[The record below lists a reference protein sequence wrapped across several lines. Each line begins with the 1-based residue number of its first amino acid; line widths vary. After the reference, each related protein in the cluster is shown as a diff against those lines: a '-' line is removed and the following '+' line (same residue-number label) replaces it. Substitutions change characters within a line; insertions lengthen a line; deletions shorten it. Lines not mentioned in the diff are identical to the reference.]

1 MRSIMSRVISRYN
14 LHIMKPRLYFVIPFV
29 LLFCLAVGCKGQP
42 PTATPTVTP
51 TPLPPTPTL
60 GKVSVEVTPAPDPSP
75 VAVAYLEAWKQEDY
89 AAMYSLLSR
98 LSRDAITQELFTK
111 RYRDTMAEAAARSV
125 DTHILA
131 AFVKSPFSAEVS
143 YQVIL
148 HSVLVG
154 DIQRDTVMNLSQEN
168 GQWRVQWDSTLILP
182 ELTGEN
188 HLQMDISTPSRGNIY
203 DRRGSAIV
211 AQSDAWA
218 LGLDTSK
225 LDVNKIGGLLSLIY
239 EATNIRPE
247 VLRPKVEAYREQN
260 FYLPVADLSSDQIA
274 PYYERLLQYDAVLLT
289 PFRARYYFDD
299 GVAPHVTGY
308 VRVVQADEVEEYK
321 RLGYNPWSDRVGE
334 MGLEHWG
341 ESYLGGKRS
350 GTLKVIAA
358 DKSVVTILATSESQA
373 AQAIYTTIDKDL
385 QEQAQI
391 ALNGFRGAIVVLE
404 RDTGRVLVMVSSPGY
419 NPNLFEPSN
428 YNSSQ
433 MLATL
438 FNPDTIPLFNR
449 ATLGQ
454 YPLGSVFKIVT
465 ISAALQSGLY
475 TPETEYN
482 CKYDFTE
489 LPGVTLYDWTWE
501 HYLKDGRTQ
510 ASGILS
516 LPKGLMK
523 SCDPY
528 FFHIGYDFYSRG
540 MISYVSDMAHGF
552 GLGSP
557 TGIQLDEEEGQVPV
571 PDGALEATNQA
582 VGQGKML
589 VTPLQVADFVAAVGN
604 GGTLYQPSVVEKI
617 VAVNGEPTYVFTST
631 IRGTLPISPTYL
643 KVVQD
648 AMVSVIGPNGTARS
662 VGTYLNSYNIP
673 AAGKTGTAQTGYTDP
688 HAWFA
693 GYTFANRPGKP
704 DIAVAVL
711 LENAG
716 EGSEW
721 AAPIFKAI
729 VRLYFYPDQ
738 PREPF
743 AWEKA
748 VGVWKPTPTPTS
760 LPTQAPEATP
770 TPTP

>member
-1 MRSIMSRVISRYN
+1 M
-14 LHIMKPRLYFVIPFV
+14 
-29 LLFCLAVGCKGQP
+29 LFFFFAVSCKGQP

-51 TPLPPTPTL
+51 TPIPPTPTL
-60 GKVSVEVTPAPDPSP
+60 GNVSVEVTPAPDPSP
-75 VAVAYLEAWKQEDY
+75 VALAYLDAWKQEDY
-89 AAMYSLLSR
+89 GAMYNLLTR
-98 LSRDAITQELFTK
+98 VSRD
-111 RYRDTMAEAAARSV
+111 
-125 DTHILA
+125 
-131 AFVKSPFSAEVS
+131 
-143 YQVIL
+143 QVNL

-154 DIQRDTVMNLSQEN
+154 DIQRDTVMNLSQED

-182 ELTGEN
+182 ELAGEN
-188 HLQMDISTPSRGNIY
+188 VLQMEVQPPSRGNIY
-203 DRRGSAIV
+203 DRNGSAMV

-225 LDVNKIGGLLSLIY
+225 LDPNNVGSLLSLIY

-247 VLRPKVEAYREQN
+247 ILRPKVEAYAEYNQ
-260 FYLPVADLSSDQIA
+260 YLPVADLSSDQIT
-274 PYYERLLQYDAVLLT
+274 PYYNYFLRMDSIMLT
-289 PFRARYYFDD
+289 PFRARYYFDE
-299 GVAPHVTGY
+299 GIAPHVTGY
-308 VRVVQADEVEEYK
+308 VRAIQAEEVEEYK
-321 RLGYNPWSDRVGE
+321 RLGYNPWNDRVGE
-334 MGLEHWG
+334 MGLEKWG
-341 ESYLGGKRS
+341 EAYLGGKRG

-358 DKSVVTILATSESQA
+358 DKSVVTILATTEPQA
-373 AQAIYTTIDKDL
+373 AQAIYTTIDKKL
-385 QEQAQI
+385 QEQAQL

-404 RDTGRVLVMVSSPGY
+404 RDTGRVLALASSPGY

-428 YNSSQ
+428 INSSH
-433 MLATL
+433 LL
-438 FNPDTIPLFNR
+438 GDIFNPVSTPLLNR

-482 CKYDFTE
+482 CRYDFTE
-489 LPGVTLYDWTWE
+489 LPGGTVLHDWTWE
-501 HYLKDGRTQ
+501 HYLKDGVTQ
-510 ASGILS
+510 ASGILN
-516 LPKGLMK
+516 LPQGLMK

-528 FFHIGYDFYSRG
+528 FYHIGYDFFSRG
-540 MISYVSDMAHGF
+540 MTSYISDIAHGF

-557 TGIQLDEEEGQVPV
+557 TGIQLDEEEGQVPA
-571 PDGALEATNQA
+571 PEADNPLEATNQA
-582 VGQGKML
+582 IGQGKML

-617 VAVNGEPTYVFTST
+617 MDMNGGVTYAFTST

-643 KVVQD
+643 TVVQD
-648 AMVSVIGPNGTARS
+648 AMVTVIGPNGTARS
-662 VGTYLNSYNIP
+662 VGSYLNSYNIH
-673 AAGKTGTAQTGYTDP
+673 AAGKTGTAQTGLFTDP

-693 GYTFANRPGKP
+693 GYTFNNNPDKP

-716 EGSEW
+716 EGSIM

-729 VRLYFYPDQ
+729 VRLYFYPSQ

-748 VGVWKPTPTPTS
+748 VGVWKPTPTPTG
-760 LPTQAPEATP
+760 LPTTAPEATA
-770 TPTP
+770 TPAP

>member
-1 MRSIMSRVISRYN
+1 M
-14 LHIMKPRLYFVIPFV
+14 FF
-29 LLFCLAVGCKGQP
+29 FFAVSCKGQP

-60 GKVSVEVTPAPDPSP
+60 GKVSVEVTPAPDPDL
-75 VAVAYLEAWKQEDY
+75 VADTYLAAWKQEDY
-89 AAMYSLLSR
+89 PAMYNLLTR
-98 LSRDAITQELFTK
+98 LSRDAITQEDFTK
-111 RYRDTMAEAAARSV
+111 RYRETIVEAAASSV
-125 DTHILA
+125 DTKILA
-131 AFVKSPFSAEVS
+131 AFVKSPYSAEVS

-154 DIQRDTVMNLSQEN
+154 DIQRDTVMNLSQED

-188 HLQMDISTPSRGNIY
+188 RLQMDISTPSRGNIY
-203 DRRGSAIV
+203 DRDGSAIV

-225 LDVNKIGGLLSLIY
+225 LDPDNVGELLALIK

-247 VLRPKVEAYREQN
+247 TLKPTIAAYAEQN
-260 FYLPVADLSSDQIA
+260 YYLPVADLSSEQIA
-274 PYYERLLQYDAVLLT
+274 PYYDYFLRMDSVMLT
-289 PFRARYYFDD
+289 PFLARYYFDE
-299 GVAPHVTGY
+299 GIAPHVTGY
-308 VRVVQADEVEEYK
+308 VRVIHAEEVDEFK

-334 MGLEHWG
+334 MGLESWG
-341 ESYLGGKRS
+341 ESYLSGKR
-350 GTLKVIAA
+350 GGILKVIAP
-358 DKSVVTILATSESQA
+358 DKSVVTILAETKSQA
-373 AQAIYTTIDKDL
+373 AQAIYTTIDKKL
-385 QEQAQI
+385 QEQAQL

-404 RDTGRVLVMVSSPGY
+404 RNTGRVLAMASSPGY

-428 YNSSQ
+428 RNSSE
-433 MLATL
+433 MLNEV
-438 FNPDTIPLFNR
+438 FNPTTTPLLNR
-449 ATLGQ
+449 ATQGQ

-482 CKYDFTE
+482 CRYNFTE
-489 LPGVTLYDWTWE
+489 LPGGTVLYDWTWE
-501 HYLKDGRTQ
+501 HYLKDGVTQ
-510 ASGILS
+510 ASGILN
-516 LPKGLMK
+516 LPQGLMK

-528 FFHIGYDFYSRG
+528 FYHIGYDFYSRG
-540 MISYVSDMAHGF
+540 MTPYISDIAKGF

-557 TGIQLDEEEGQVPV
+557 TGIQLDEEDGQVPV
-571 PDGALEATNQA
+571 PDGPLEATNQA
-582 VGQGKML
+582 IGQGKML
-589 VTPLQVADFVAAVGN
+589 VTPLQVANFVAAVGN

-617 VAVNGEPTYVFTST
+617 VTMNGDVTYAFTST

-643 KVVQD
+643 QVVQD
-648 AMVSVIGPNGTARS
+648 AMVTVLGANGTARR
-662 VGTYLNSYNIP
+662 VGAYLNSSGIH
-673 AAGKTGTAQTGYTDP
+673 AAAKTGTAQTGYTDP

-693 GYTFANRPGKP
+693 GYTFNNDPNKP

-721 AAPIFKAI
+721 AAPIFSAI
-729 VRLYFYPDQ
+729 VHLYFYPDQ
-738 PREPF
+738 PRAPF

-748 VGVWKPTPTPTS
+748 VGVWKPTPTPTG
-760 LPTQAPEATP
+760 LPTTAPEATS
-770 TPTP
+770 TPVP

>member
-1 MRSIMSRVISRYN
+1 MSRVFSRYN
-14 LHIMKPRLYFVIPFV
+14 LHIMKPRLTLVFTFVM
-29 LLFCLAVGCKGQP
+29 LFLFAVSCKGQP
-42 PTATPTVTP
+42 PTPTPTITP

-60 GKVSVEVTPAPDPSP
+60 GEVSVEVTPAPDPSL
-75 VAVAYLEAWKQEDY
+75 VAEAYLAAWKQEDY
-89 AAMYSLLSR
+89 SAMYNLLTR
-98 LSRDAITQELFTK
+98 LSRDAITQDAFTT
-111 RYRDTMAEAAARSV
+111 RYRETMAEAAASSV
-125 DTHILA
+125 DTRILA
-131 AFVKSPFSAEVS
+131 AYTKSPYSAEVS

-154 DIQRDTVMNLSQEN
+154 DIQRDTVMNLGQED

-188 HLQMDISTPSRGNIY
+188 RLQMEVNTPSRGNIY
-203 DRRGSAIV
+203 DRNGSAIV
-211 AQSDAWA
+211 AQADAWA
-218 LGLDTSK
+218 LGLDTGK
-225 LDVNKIGGLLSLIY
+225 LDTNKISALLSLIY
-239 EATNIRPE
+239 EATKIRPE
-247 VLRPKVEAYREQN
+247 ALRPKVEAYSEQN
-260 FYLPVADLSSDQIA
+260 YYLPVADLSSEQIA
-274 PYYERLLQYDAVLLT
+274 PYYDYFLSWDSVLLT
-289 PFRARYYFDD
+289 PFRARYYFDE
-299 GVAPHVTGY
+299 GIAPHVTGY
-308 VRVVQADEVEEYK
+308 VRVIHAEEVEEFK

-334 MGLEHWG
+334 MGLEDWG
-341 ESYLGGKRS
+341 EPYLGGKRG

-358 DKSVVTILATSESQA
+358 DKSVVTILASTEPQA

-385 QEQAQI
+385 QEQAQL

-404 RDTGRVLVMVSSPGY
+404 RNTGRVLALASSPGY

-433 MLATL
+433 MLDSI
-438 FNPDTIPLFNR
+438 FNPETTPLLNR

-454 YPLGSVFKIVT
+454 YPLGSVFKIIT

-482 CKYDFTE
+482 CRYDFTE
-489 LPGVTLYDWTWE
+489 LPGITLYDWTWE

-510 ASGILS
+510 ASGLLT
-516 LPKGLMK
+516 LPQGLMK

-528 FFHIGYDFYSRG
+528 FYHIGLDLFSRG
-540 MISYVSDMAHGF
+540 MTSYVSDIAHGF

-557 TGIQLDEEEGQVPV
+557 TGIQLDEEAGQVLV
-571 PDGALEATNQA
+571 PNEALDATWQA
-582 VGQGKML
+582 IGQSTVL
-589 VTPLQVADFVAAVGN
+589 VTPLQVANFVAAVGN

-617 VAVNGEPTYVFTST
+617 VTMNGDVTYEFTST

-643 KVVQD
+643 QVVQN
-648 AMVSVIGPNGTARS
+648 AMVTVLGQNGTARS
-662 VGTYLNSYNIP
+662 VGTYLNSYNIH
-673 AAGKTGTAQTGYTDP
+673 AAGKTGTAQTGVYTDP

-693 GYTFANRPGKP
+693 GYTFNNNPDKP

-748 VGVWKPTPTPTS
+748 VGVWRPTPTPTS
-760 LPTQAPEATP
+760 LPSTAPEATP
-770 TPTP
+770 TPVP

>member
-1 MRSIMSRVISRYN
+1 MR
-14 LHIMKPRLYFVIPFV
+14 LRLSFGITILIF
-29 LLFCLAVGCKGQP
+29 FSFAVGCKGQP
-42 PTATPTVTP
+42 PTPTPTVTAIP
-51 TPLPPTPTL
+51 VLPTPTL
-60 GKVSVEVTPAPDPSP
+60 GEALIEVTPAPDPNP
-75 VAVAYLEAWKQEDY
+75 VAEAYLQAWKDEDY
-89 AAMYSLLSR
+89 ATMYQSLTR
-98 LSRDAITQELFTK
+98 LSRDAITEENFTT
-111 RYRDTMAEAAARSV
+111 RYREAVAEAAASSV
-125 DTHILA
+125 DTSILA

-143 YQVIL
+143 YRVVF

-154 DIQRDTVMNLSQEN
+154 DIQRDTTMNLSQED
-168 GQWRVQWDSTLILP
+168 GQWRVEWDSTLILP
-182 ELTGEN
+182 ELAGEN
-188 HLQMDISTPSRGNIY
+188 RLLMEISTPSRGNIY
-203 DRRGSAIV
+203 DRQGSAIV

-218 LGLDTSK
+218 LGLDTGKVDWNTS
-225 LDVNKIGGLLSLIY
+225 GGLLSLIY
-239 EATNIRPE
+239 SATNIRPE
-247 VLRPKVEAYREQN
+247 TLRPTMEAYSEQN
-260 FYLPVADLSSDQIA
+260 YYLPVADLSSDQIA
-274 PYYERLLQYDAVLLT
+274 PYYESLLQWDAVLLT

-299 GVAPHVTGY
+299 GIAPHVTGY
-308 VRVVQADEVEEYK
+308 VRVIQEGEVEEYK
-321 RLGYNPWSDRVGE
+321 RLGYNPWRDRVGE
-334 MGLEHWG
+334 MGLENWG
-341 ESYLGGKRS
+341 EPYLGGKRG
-350 GTLKVIAA
+350 GTLKVVAA
-358 DKSVVTILATSESQA
+358 DQSVVTILASTEPQP

-385 QEQAQI
+385 QEHAQV

-404 RDTGRVLVMVSSPGY
+404 RDTGRVLVLASSPGY

-433 MLATL
+433 LLASI
-438 FNPDTIPLFNR
+438 FNPNTIPLLNR

-454 YPLGSVFKIVT
+454 YPLGSVFKIIT

-482 CKYDFTE
+482 CRYDFTE

-501 HYLKDGRTQ
+501 HFLDDGKTQ
-510 ASGILS
+510 ASGILT

-528 FFHIGYDFYSRG
+528 FYHIGYDFYSRG
-540 MISYVSDMAHGF
+540 MTSYVSDLAHAF
-552 GLGSP
+552 GLGST
-557 TGIQLDEEEGQVPV
+557 TGVQLDEEEGQVPV
-571 PDGALEATNQA
+571 PDGPLEATNQA

-589 VTPLQVADFVAAVGN
+589 VTPLQVANFVAAVGN

-617 VAVNGEPTYVFTST
+617 VAWNGEPTYVFTST
-631 IRGTLPISPTYL
+631 IRNTLPISPTYL

-648 AMVSVIGPNGTARS
+648 AMVTVIGPNGTARS
-662 VGTYLNSYNIP
+662 VGTYLGSYNIP

-693 GYTFANRPGKP
+693 GYTFANRPDRP
-704 DIAVAVL
+704 DIAVAVV

-721 AAPIFKAI
+721 AAPVFKAI

-748 VGVWKPTPTPTS
+748 VGVWKPTPTPTA
-760 LPTQAPEATP
+760 LPTVTPEVAATP
-770 TPTP
+770 TP